1 MTLIEA
7 LAVLAAGFTAG
18 GINAI
23 VGSGS
28 LVTFPVLLAVGYAL
42 GDRERLQLGRPRLR
56 QRQRR
61 LGYRR
66 ELEGQR
72 ERALMGGAGTALG
85 AIAGGVLLLTL
96 PEGVFEAVVPVL
108 ILLACALMIA
118 RPKPKLSHG
127 SLSHHRK
134 IALVATGF
142 AVGVYGGYFG
152 AAQGVILLAALRFL
166 IPDNLQRLNGLK
178 NVMVGI
184 ANGIAAILF
193 VIVAHVAWDAAA
205 LVAVG
210 SIAGAQLGARYGR
223 RIPDQTLALDRRH
236 RRRDRRDHPDRE
248 VSAALKRAAPEGRAR
263 RGERRRPGAHVGRP
277 SDARRARDAG
287 EGRLVRGGVG
297 RGRAGRRRVLRG
309 RGSICGASSSSP
321 LIPPAEVADPFAQR
335 VADLGDALRP
345 EQQQDDDEEDADLE
359 WADVHR
365 VSKGSNCGIRMA
377 NGAFVSIPGLVVST
391 P

>member
-1 MTLIEA
+1 MNLLQA

-18 GINAI
+18 GINAV

-28 LVTFPVLLAVGYAL
+28 LVTFPVLLAVGFAPVTANVSNSIGL
-42 GDRERLQLGRPRLR
+42 VFGNVSAA
-56 QRQRR
+56 

-72 ERALMGGAGTALG
+72 ERMVFGGAGTALG
-85 AIAGGVLLLTL
+85 AITGGVLLLTL

-108 ILLACALMIA
+108 ILLACALMVL

-134 IALVATGF
+134 VALLAIGF

-184 ANGIAAILF
+184 ANGVAALLF

-223 RIPDQTLALDRRH
+223 RIP
-236 RRRDRRDHPDRE
+236 E
-248 VSAALKRAAPEGRAR
+248 
-263 RGERRRPGAHVGRP
+263 ER
-277 SDARRARDAG
+277 
-287 EGRLVRGGVG
+287 
-297 RGRAGRRRVLRG
+297 LR
-309 RGSICGASSSSP
+309 
-321 LIPPAEVADPFAQR
+321 
-335 VADLGDALRP
+335 
-345 EQQQDDDEEDADLE
+345 
-359 WADVHR
+359 WT
-365 VSKGSNCGIRMA
+365 
-377 NGAFVSIPGLVVST
+377 VVSVGVAVAIVLFVK
-391 P
+391 